1 MRSRTSSLK
10 PFDTVLSVSPSSECW
25 RPGSTTGTPLTL
37 MTYAPARP
45 SGRGVFKASWTGLAL
60 SQRTVAV
67 YDTGIGPPPFPRL
80 PPPPPPPPPPMPPPG
95 EPMPPPPGYP
105 PPPPPIPGSPMP
117 PPLPL
122 PPPLPP
128 DWRLIAAE
136 EALTCLAQGDLV
148 TSLSISSEDHSAG
161 SFLFQKS
168 ELAAYSLN
176 RD

>member
-1 MRSRTSSLK
+1 MKKIGVSQNQNCKTTLITCAVSRWKT
-10 PFDTVLSVSPSSECW
+10 C
-25 RPGSTTGTPLTL
+25 R
-37 MTYAPARP
+37 
-45 SGRGVFKASWTGLAL
+45 LA
-60 SQRTVAV
+60 T
-67 YDTGIGPPPFPRL
+67 IH
-80 PPPPPPPPPPMPPPG
+80 PPPPPPM
-95 EPMPPPPGYP
+95 
-105 PPPPPIPGSPMP
+105 PGSPMP